1 MVDIC
6 LIGYGKWGKI
16 LYKKL
21 KDITNVSLILRK
33 KNYSTKKIKD
43 VDWVVIATPE
53 FTHYKIYFS
62 VTI

>member
-33 KNYSTKKIKD
+33 KKLFYKKNKRC
-43 VDWVVIATPE
+43 
-53 FTHYKIYFS
+53 
-62 VTI
+62 